1 MLQKSR
7 EKQAQKAD
15 ELIAALTHRWHVAT
29 ERLAALRQSA
39 TTDAQRKIQELSR
52 RAGYLNRQLDD
63 MVRMEQL
70 AKRLQDLSDRRADIR
85 GRIVGLKGNNEAL
98 ERQQLDRISR
108 ASTAVSEEVKTLL
121 INDLRRQDIFEN
133 PQSVAFSFRD
143 NMISVNE
150 ERYFSASSRAIL
162 KSSFTLA
169 MLAAATKIPFMR
181 HPRFCMIDSLENMGV
196 EAIRSAN
203 FQQQILRVSQ
213 ESTVEHQIIFAIAMI
228 APDLDQ
234 PQFQVGRRYTRDAP
248 SLALIG

>member
-1 MLQKSR
+1 MLQRSR
-7 EKQAQKAD
+7 EKQAQKSD
-15 ELIAALTHRWHVAT
+15 ELIAALTYRWRVAS
-29 ERLAALRQSA
+29 EHLASLRQSA
-39 TTDAQRKIQELSR
+39 STDAQRKMQDLNR

-70 AKRLQDLSDRRADIR
+70 AKRLQDLSDRRAEIR
-85 GRIVGLKGNNEAL
+85 GRIVALEGNNEAL
-98 ERQQLDRISR
+98 ERQQLDRISH
-108 ASTAVSEEVKTLL
+108 ASTAVSDEVKTLL

-143 NMISVNE
+143 NVISVNE

-181 HPRFCMIDSLENMGV
+181 HPRFCIIDSLENMGV

-213 ESTVEHQIIFAIAMI
+213 ESKVEHQIIFATAMI

-234 PQFQVGRRYTRDAP
+234 PQFQVGRSYTRDEP

>member
-1 MLQKSR
+1 MQDLN
-7 EKQAQKAD
+7 
-15 ELIAALTHRWHVAT
+15 
-29 ERLAALRQSA
+29 
-39 TTDAQRKIQELSR
+39 R

-70 AKRLQDLSDRRADIR
+70 AKRLQDLSDRRAEIR
-85 GRIVGLKGNNEAL
+85 GRIVALEGNNEAL
-98 ERQQLDRISR
+98 ERQQLDRISH
-108 ASTAVSEEVKTLL
+108 ASTAVSDEVKTLL

-143 NMISVNE
+143 NVISVNE

-181 HPRFCMIDSLENMGV
+181 HPRFCIIDSLENMGV

-213 ESTVEHQIIFAIAMI
+213 ESKVEHQIIFATAMI

-234 PQFQVGRRYTRDAP
+234 PQFQVGRSYTRDEP